1 MADVVEQA
9 VLSGQYATKSE
20 FFRTLIRA
28 WSEQKLANELSE
40 SRKEMARGKKK
51 LLVSLK
57 ELR

>member
-28 WSEQKLANELSE
+28 WSEQRLLQDLEISHL
-40 SRKEMARGKKK
+40 EMARGKKTK
-51 LLVSLK
+51 LVSLK
-57 ELR
+57 DLR